1 MESRIPIYVQA
12 IRIRFMSILSIHC
25 AQSIPYVKCPNVVV
39 VFVVEP
45 SASGNV
51 EASVTGSVYHT
62 ISGRGT
68 HPLGSVTPQSFPNMY
83 QFKSK
88 ICMHKKHCTMHRSNF
103 IMFLRVL
110 LKNKFFSPEKH
121 FLAKTSLSKAMGVS
135 ASWLIEK
142 KKQSLIWSKKNSLD
156 LSAHAGQLNKGR
168 IWECRNFGVHVY
180 WT

>member
-1 MESRIPIYVQA
+1 
-12 IRIRFMSILSIHC
+12 MSTLSIHC

-45 SASGNV
+45 STSGNV
-51 EASVTGSVYHT
+51 EASVTGSVHHT

-68 HPLGSVTPQSFPNMY
+68 HPLGSVTPQSFANMY

-135 ASWLIEK
+135 ASWLIER

-168 IWECRNFGVHVY
+168 I
-180 WT
+180 